1 MTRYYLM
8 TFFKNLVSNK
18 YFKLFSSGAI
28 IVPPT
33 IIGVLYCS
41 SNETKQNTIK
51 KNFNH
56 GNYTE
61 VYSNIIE
68 MIGLDN

>member
-1 MTRYYLM
+1 M
-8 TFFKNLVSNK
+8 TFFKNLVSSK
-18 YFKLFSSGAI
+18 YFKLFSSGV
-28 IVPPT
+28 IVPTT

-56 GNYTE
+56 GNYTK

-68 MIGLDN
+68 MVGLDN